1 MRFPKTIL
9 ACESRLGLACLVLLA
24 LLLGC
29 ARDGEE
35 KPLHIAYVVAPQAT
49 LRDRLATVYN
59 KVGTV
64 ENGDRVEV
72 LEVQKRMA
80 RVRSATGAVGWIEMR
95 HLVGGEVFRAFQ
107 DLSVRHQRDPAAS
120 RARTRAELNMHST
133 PGRDTPRLYQLKA
146 EEVVELL
153 QRATQ
158 PKPVTQAA
166 PAPQAGATPP
176 PPALE
181 DWWLLR
187 DARGRIGW
195 VLGRMVDIECPLDVA
210 QYAEGKRIVACLVLN
225 EIEDD
230 GKKVPQYLMVLTES
244 RDGLPYDY
252 EQVRIFTWNSAR
264 DRYETAYRER
274 NLNGVLPVR
283 VGRED
288 FEKEGNLPFFTLR
301 LRQEDGSVT
310 ERKYKMNGVMVRRV
324 LAPDEAPSPV
334 PSRRG
339 RR

>member
-1 MRFPKTIL
+1 MPCL
-9 ACESRLGLACLVLLA
+9 AVAV

-29 ARDGEE
+29 NRDGEE
-35 KPLHIAYVVAPQAT
+35 KPQQIAYVVALQAT

-72 LEVQKRMA
+72 LETQKRMA

-95 HLVGGEVFRAFQ
+95 HLVGEEVFRAFQ
-107 DLSVRHQRDPAAS
+107 DLGIRHQRDPAAS

-133 PGRDTPRLYQLKA
+133 PGRDTPRLYQLRA
-146 EEVVELL
+146 EEEVELL
-153 QRATQ
+153 QRAAQ
-158 PKPVTQAA
+158 EKPVTQAA
-166 PAPQAGATPP
+166 PTPQAGATPP

-187 DARGRIGW
+187 DSRGRIGW
-195 VLGRMVDIECPLDVA
+195 VLSRMVDIECPLDVA

-225 EIEDD
+225 EVEDD
-230 GKKVPQYLMVLTES
+230 GKKMPQYLMVLTES

-252 EQVRIFTWNSAR
+252 EQVRVFTWNTAR

-274 NLNGVLPVR
+274 NLNGVLPAR
-283 VGRED
+283 VGREG
-288 FEKEGNLPFFTLR
+288 FEKEGNLPVFTLR
-301 LRQEDGSVT
+301 LRQEDGSVA
-310 ERKYKMNGVMVRRV
+310 ERKYKMNGVMVRRIP
-324 LAPDEAPSPV
+324 APGEAPPPA
-334 PSRRG
+334 PSRR
-339 RR
+339 RRR